1 MSNFY
6 TNRRYKEGLAGK
18 KPSIISDKEGYEAQM
33 RGYEQ
38 FLANEQLAD
47 RIADDERE
55 EEERAE
61 RRRERREGGPYSRDY
76 SAPSPPKPL
85 TQTEIWVHRAI
96 AAFLFWLDFLL
107 ASYIVTHPHPFPHN
121 RIEVPDISA
130 NPFVLPYFIF
140 LLIVFPGGLLFW
152 PGLAMWWNTN
162 DEKNAKK

>member
-1 MSNFY
+1 
-6 TNRRYKEGLAGK
+6 
-18 KPSIISDKEGYEAQM
+18 M

-76 SAPSPPKPL
+76 SAPSPPEPL

-107 ASYIVTHPHPFPHN
+107 ASYIVTHPHPFPKN
-121 RIEVPDISA
+121 LAE
-130 NPFVLPYFIF
+130 PFPWDNGWALAYFVF
-140 LLIVFPGGLLFW
+140 LFTILPGGILFW
-152 PGLAMWWNTN
+152 PGVVLWQNPN
-162 DEKNAKK
+162 DKKNDKK